1 MRATEIL
8 MNVSPKNSSSRILG
22 LGMCQKKPNHMRQ
35 HTAATG
41 Q

>member
-8 MNVSPKNSSSRILG
+8 MNVSQKNSSRILG